1 MRIPSRARLLSLATI
16 AATKMGPR
24 VARRTRAR
32 LPASVLC
39 ALTVCACVKH
49 DTPEAGGLAPP
60 AAAGGPLAVYNWADF
75 IGQHTVRD
83 FEQATGIP
91 VVYDTYDAEMTVEA
105 KLLAGD
111 SGYDVVFPS
120 MDYVARQL
128 KAHVYAPLDKS
139 SLPNWKNLDP
149 QALAVYARVDP
160 GNRYAVPYLHS
171 ITGFIYNADMVR
183 ARMPD
188 APVDSLDM
196 LFAPK
201 VIARFA
207 DCGVSFID
215 TAQDVLALALNYLHL
230 DPSSQRPEDFA
241 AAERLLLSVRPFIR
255 SFDSVGQINELAN
268 GELCI
273 AMSWS
278 GDYAISTARAR
289 AAGVH
294 VNLAFTVPKEGT
306 NIIYDAMMIPGDAP
320 HKREAHAFLNYML
333 EPKVIAAVTNELYY
347 PNDNAAAAPYVD
359 PAILA
364 NPALY
369 PTAHVFDRL
378 YQAHMGN
385 AATERMRTRAW
396 TRIKTGR

>member
-1 MRIPSRARLLSLATI
+1 MRILTWPW
-16 AATKMGPR
+16 AATPVTMFRAALRTPAPPR
-24 VARRTRAR
+24 IGCGA
-32 LPASVLC
+32 LASVLVAIAVCGC
-39 ALTVCACVKH
+39 AKH
-49 DTPEAGGLAPP
+49 ETPAP
-60 AAAGGPLAVYNWADF
+60 AAAPAAAPAGDVLAVYNWADF
-75 IGQHTVRD
+75 IGQNTIRD
-83 FEQATGIP
+83 FQRATGIA
-91 VVYDTYDAEMTVEA
+91 VVYDTYDAEMTLEA

-111 SGYDVVFPS
+111 SGYDIVFPS
-120 MDYVARQL
+120 MDYVGRQL

-139 SLPNWKNLDP
+139 LLPNWKNLDP
-149 QALAVYARVDP
+149 QLLAVYARIDP
-160 GNRYAVPYLHS
+160 GNQFAVPYLHS
-171 ITGFIYNADMVR
+171 ITGFIYNVDMIR
-183 ARMPD
+183 KRMPD

-241 AAERLLLSVRPFIR
+241 AAEQLLLSVRPFIR

-278 GDYAISTARAR
+278 GDYAISMARAR
-289 AAGVH
+289 AGGVR

-306 NIIYDAMMIPGDAP
+306 NIIYDAMMIPADAP
-320 HKREAHAFLNYML
+320 RKRQAHAFLNYML
-333 EPKVIAAVTNELYY
+333 EPKVVAAITNELYY
-347 PNDNAAAAPYVD
+347 PNDNAAAMQYVD

-369 PTAHVFDRL
+369 PSAEVQGRL
-378 YQAHMGN
+378 YQAHMGT
-385 AATERMRTRAW
+385 AVTERLRTRTW